1 MGRGVRPSG
10 CEPGREVSA
19 GVRETQPAP
28 APGIYHALREPR
40 RRPARLLQTRQRTRS
55 FSAEAPGPGRPSG
68 SGRALTARRR
78 ST

>member
-40 RRPARLLQTRQRTRS
+40 RRPARTLQTRQRAGS
-55 FSAEAPGPGRPSG
+55 FFAATPGPGRRSR

-78 ST
+78 WT